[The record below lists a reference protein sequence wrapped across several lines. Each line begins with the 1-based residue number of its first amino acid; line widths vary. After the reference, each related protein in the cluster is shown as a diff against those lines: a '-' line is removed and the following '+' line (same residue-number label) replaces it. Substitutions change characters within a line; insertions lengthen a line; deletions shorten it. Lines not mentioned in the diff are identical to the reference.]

1 MAEQSTLGHFVLKNT
16 LDIPDDTVLFD
27 PINDNPISFFKNVLA
42 ARATPNTFRT
52 RKRFYGRFITQLYAD
67 GSAGKSGNGMWD
79 DVISAFKRAGAEST
93 QEMKLFV
100 AIVHISELQ
109 SYEFPEK
116 EDWDTI
122 HKVATNGGVFKSYV
136 YSGQIPKYG
145 DNVLVSFT
153 DPETRS
159 EGVFEYPLVGGAPVV
174 SKRRRKNR
182 RRMGNC
188 QENPRTNAK
197 KPNSN
202 SSADTSSA
210 GAPPAGIVADLVAAA
225 TAVAKA
231 AIAPSPQAVKSQTP
245 DVTQPRSALK
255 RCDSR
260 GKVQF
265 WARTGEGSK
274 MPQVGPNRIF
284 GLDWSGWNTPKR
296 SSALVADLKKDEGV
310 EFMMIKLTQGRGKS
324 NRHASSHVSACKNA
338 GIKIG
343 AYHFCASEKPGSAK
357 AMALAE
363 FRVFKREIERHGKN
377 KWDIVP
383 ALDFESGRSPKR
395 TGHSKADGSQHNVSF
410 YLEFCRLLKK
420 EYGKKPLIYTAAFAR
435 DAWMNGIKDSPDWK
449 QLGQVSSLWWA
460 EYDRTKDQSKTE
472 PVGGTKSKYWAP
484 WSSYDIWQ
492 FSGWGRFE
500 SEGGKSKF
508 DFNSMKKSSF
518 SKLRL

>member
-1 MAEQSTLGHFVLKNT
+1 VAEQSTLGQFVLKNT
-16 LDIPDDTVLFD
+16 LDVPDDTVLFD

-52 RKRFYGRFITQLYAD
+52 RKMFYGRFITHLYAD

-79 DVISAFKRAGAEST
+79 DVIAAYKRAGAEST

-100 AIVHISELQ
+100 AIVHIPELQ
-109 SYEFPEK
+109 SYQFPEK

-122 HKVATNGGVFKSYV
+122 HKVASNGGVFKSYV

-145 DNVLVSFT
+145 DNVLVSFA

-174 SKRRRKNR
+174 SKRRRRNR

-188 QENPRTNAK
+188 RENPRSNARR
-197 KPNSN
+197 PNSN
-202 SSADTSSA
+202 SSANTDSTTPPA
-210 GAPPAGIVADLVAAA
+210 TPPAATPPGAPAAA
-225 TAVAKA
+225 P
-231 AIAPSPQAVKSQTP
+231 APSPQAVQNQTP
-245 DVTQPRSALK
+245 GVTQPRAALK

-260 GKVQF
+260 GKRIF
-265 WARTGEGSK
+265 WARTGEGASK
-274 MPQVGPNRIF
+274 IPQVGPNRIF
-284 GLDWSGWNTPKR
+284 GLDWSGWNPPRR
-296 SSALVADLKKDEGV
+296 SAAWAADFKKDEGV
-310 EFMMIKLTQGRGKS
+310 DFVIIKLTQGTGNS
-324 NRHASSHVSACKNA
+324 NRHASAHISACKNA

-383 ALDFESGRSPKR
+383 SLDFESGRSPKS
-395 TGHSKADGSQHNVSF
+395 TGHPFAAASQHNVSF
-410 YLEFCRLLKK
+410 YLEFCRLLKN

-435 DAWMNGIKDSPDWK
+435 AAWMNGIKNSDDWK

-460 EYDRTKDQSKTE
+460 EYTFSPEKTE
-472 PVGGTKSKYWAP
+472 PLGGRRHKTWEP

-492 FSGWGRFE
+492 FSGYGRFE
-500 SEGGKSKF
+500 SKGGQGRF
-508 DFNSMKKSSF
+508 DFNSMKKSSL
-518 SKLRL
+518 SKLSL